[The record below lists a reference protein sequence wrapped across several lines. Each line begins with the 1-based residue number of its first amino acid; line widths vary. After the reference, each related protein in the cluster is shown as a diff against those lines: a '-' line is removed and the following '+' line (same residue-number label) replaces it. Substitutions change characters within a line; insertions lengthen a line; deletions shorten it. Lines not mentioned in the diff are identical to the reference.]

1 METNAMLRVEVRRPL
16 YRPNPIQRFRH
27 RWRARRAKRSRSDD
41 DGDSPWWDLASAP
54 LEVSGAIG
62 LAVAAV
68 VLLIV
73 VLVVVGPGVW
83 LLVLLLIEA
92 SIWLLFG
99 GASVV
104 AWLVLGRPWQVTV
117 VDESSTPVAEVRRRS
132 SPSARACRGRA
143 CPAARRSN
151 SRRRRGPPVTITSRV

>member
-1 METNAMLRVEVRRPL
+1 METNATLRVEVRRPL

-92 SIWLLFG
+92 GIWLLFG

-117 VDESSTPVAEVRRRS
+117 VDESGTPVAEVSVGGRRRAHEHAEVVR
-132 SPSARACRGRA
+132 ARLRGGA
-143 CPAARRSN
+143 TPDAAVAL
-151 SRRRRGPPVTITSRV
+151 P